1 MSVLDINTPSVIPVN
16 PGSTEES
23 LKSIGFFRA
32 AYDIDVK
39 IAIHEYIKVPSYLKF
54 IPLDNNMYSNGGFVS
69 IRYIPYIEELT
80 INTNT
85 FITPDERLVE
95 TYKHI
100 NDIDE
105 INILVHQY
113 IKNIKRDH

>member
-1 MSVLDINTPSVIPVN
+1 MSVLDVN
-16 PGSTEES
+16 REITEDS

-32 AYDIDVK
+32 AYDVDVE
-39 IAIHEYIKVPSYLKF
+39 IAIHEYIRVPSYLKF

-85 FITPDERLVE
+85 PITPYESQVK
-95 TYKHI
+95 TYNHI

-105 INILVHQY
+105 INILIHQY
-113 IKNIKRDH
+113 IQQVKK

>member
-1 MSVLDINTPSVIPVN
+1 MSVLDVDKKI
-16 PGSTEES
+16 TEES

-32 AYDIDVK
+32 AYDVDIE
-39 IAIHEYIKVPSYLKF
+39 IAIHEYIRVPSYLKF
-54 IPLDNNMYSNGGFVS
+54 ISLDNNRYSNGGFIS
-69 IRYIPYIEELT
+69 IRYIPYLGELT
-80 INTNT
+80 MNINT
-85 FITPDERLVE
+85 FITPYERSIE

-113 IKNIKRDH
+113 IQQIKK

>member
-1 MSVLDINTPSVIPVN
+1 MSVLDVN
-16 PGSTEES
+16 KEITEES

-32 AYDIDVK
+32 AYDVDVE

-54 IPLDNNMYSNGGFVS
+54 IPLSDNKYSNDCFVS
-69 IRYIPYIEELT
+69 VRYIPYIGELT
-80 INTNT
+80 INNNT
-85 FITPDERLVE
+85 FITPYERLVE

-105 INILVHQY
+105 INILIHQY
-113 IKNIKRDH
+113 IHRLKNNEHF

>member
-1 MSVLDINTPSVIPVN
+1 MSVLDVDKEI
-16 PGSTEES
+16 TEET

-32 AYDIDVK
+32 AYDVDIE

-54 IPLDNNMYSNGGFVS
+54 IPLSDNKYSNDGFVS
-69 IRYIPYIEELT
+69 VRYIPYIEELT
-80 INTNT
+80 IGVSDFRTTGKTEEIYN
-85 FITPDERLVE
+85 R
-95 TYKHI
+95 I

-113 IKNIKRDH
+113 IKNIKRNH

>member
-1 MSVLDINTPSVIPVN
+1 MSVLDVN
-16 PGSTEES
+16 KEITEES

-32 AYDIDVK
+32 AYDVDIE
-39 IAIHEYIKVPSYLKF
+39 IAIHEYIRVPSYLKF
-54 IPLDNNMYSNGGFVS
+54 ISLDDNRYSNGGFVS
-69 IRYIPYIEELT
+69 IRYIPYIGELT

-85 FITPDERLVE
+85 FITPYERSVE

-113 IKNIKRDH
+113 IQQIKK

>member
-1 MSVLDINTPSVIPVN
+1 MSLLDINRDI
-16 PGSTEES
+16 TEES

-32 AYDIDVK
+32 AYDVDVK
-39 IAIHEYIKVPSYLKF
+39 IGPLKYIQVPAYLKF
-54 IPLDNNMYSNGGFVS
+54 IPLDNNKYSNGGFIS

-85 FITPDERLVE
+85 FIIPDEGPVK
-95 TYKHI
+95 TYNHI

-105 INILVHQY
+105 INILIHQY
-113 IKNIKRDH
+113 IQQVKK

>member
-1 MSVLDINTPSVIPVN
+1 MSVLDVN
-16 PGSTEES
+16 RDITEES

-32 AYDIDVK
+32 AYDVDIE

-54 IPLDNNMYSNGGFVS
+54 VPLSDNKYNNDGFVS
-69 IRYIPYIEELT
+69 VRYIPYIEELT
-80 INTNT
+80 IGVNDFRVAEKSEEVYNC
-85 FITPDERLVE
+85 V
-95 TYKHI
+95 

-113 IKNIKRDH
+113 IQRIKK

>member
-1 MSVLDINTPSVIPVN
+1 MSILDVN
-16 PGSTEES
+16 KEITEES

-32 AYDIDVK
+32 AYDVDVEIDLLK
-39 IAIHEYIKVPSYLKF
+39 FIQAPAYLKF
-54 IPLDNNMYSNGGFVS
+54 ISLDDNRYSNGGFVS
-69 IRYIPYIEELT
+69 IRYIPYIGELT

-85 FITPDERLVE
+85 FITPYERSIE

-113 IKNIKRDH
+113 IQQIKK

>member
-1 MSVLDINTPSVIPVN
+1 MSVLDVN
-16 PGSTEES
+16 REITEDS

-32 AYDIDVK
+32 AYDTPVEV
-39 IAIHEYIKVPSYLKF
+39 AIHEYVRVPSYLKF
-54 IPLDNNMYSNGGFVS
+54 IPLGGNGYSNGGFVS

-85 FITPDERLVE
+85 PITPDESQVK
-95 TYKHI
+95 TYNHI

-113 IKNIKRDH
+113 IQQVKK